1 MENSSYR
8 QIPTQR
14 FTTKDGF
21 FSESSAVNLT
31 RIPRQHT
38 DVPSNLDLCNDELF
52 DELFPNSQ
60 KPSSASLQ
68 NQPQSVL
75 YGHIANELRK
85 NSLNTINES
94 SAPGTSSLLQNML
107 PQSLPQQ
114 LNNLRMSAPDVPA
127 NPADQHQRRPHQL
140 SESSAIEQHMMYLM
154 DQTPNPVPLQITE
167 VHEPAQ
173 YVKSEPR
180 EIDSSPDQHQ
190 RKNSEEA
197 HHQDLWVPK
206 TSSFSVPKTSRKI
219 SSDSDEDYVPSLS
232 TSTKE
237 LVSNMIK
244 AEPVDIEE
252 LTKKRSKRGR
262 KRKSTE
268 SENELTRAYDREN
281 NEYKK
286 KRLRNNI
293 AVRKSRDK
301 AKHRQMEIQGKL
313 MELANENKN
322 QKQVIGKLKEDFD
335 KLEACFNDRTARLE
349 ESIKLNVRMRQFIND
364 LPPEFQPKFSI

>member
-1 MENSSYR
+1 MENSNCQ

-14 FTTKDGF
+14 FSTKDGF
-21 FSESSAVNLT
+21 FSESSTVNLT

-60 KPSSASLQ
+60 KPSASLQ

-85 NSLNTINES
+85 NTLNTINES
-94 SAPGTSSLLQNML
+94 SAPGTSSLL

-114 LNNLRMSAPDVPA
+114 LNNLRMSAPDVP
-127 NPADQHQRRPHQL
+127 DQHHRRPHQL

-154 DQTPNPVPLQITE
+154 DQTPNPVPLQVTE
-167 VHEPAQ
+167 VHEPVP

-180 EIDSSPDQHQ
+180 EMDSSPEQIQ
-190 RKNSEEA
+190 NKNKEQA
-197 HHQDLWVPK
+197 CQQDLWVPIP
-206 TSSFSVPKTSRKI
+206 SSFSIPKTSRKI
-219 SSDSDEDYVPSLS
+219 SSESDEEYIPSLS
-232 TSTKE
+232 SSTKE

-301 AKHRQMEIQGKL
+301 AKNRQMEIQGKL

-322 QKQVIGKLKEDFD
+322 QKEVIGKLKEDFD
-335 KLEACFNDRTARLE
+335 KLEACFNERTARLE

>member
-1 MENSSYR
+1 MENSNY
-8 QIPTQR
+8 QQMPTQR
-14 FTTKDGF
+14 YSSKDGF
-21 FSESSAVNLT
+21 FNESSTVNIT

-60 KPSSASLQ
+60 KPSPAPPLQ
-68 NQPQSVL
+68 QPQSVI
-75 YGHIANELRK
+75 YGHIASELRK

-94 SAPGTSSLLQNML
+94 SAPGTSSLLQSLL

-114 LNNLRMSAPDVPA
+114 LNNLRMSAPDVPV
-127 NPADQHQRRPHQL
+127 QHHRRPHQL

-154 DQTPNPVPLQITE
+154 DQSPNPVPLQVTE
-167 VHEPAQ
+167 VHEQVP

-180 EIDSSPDQHQ
+180 DIDSSPEQINIKDQENQ
-190 RKNSEEA
+190 QN
-197 HHQDLWVPK
+197 LWVPK
-206 TSSFSVPKTSRKI
+206 SSGFSVPKNRKI

-232 TSTKE
+232 SSTKE

-301 AKHRQMEIQGKL
+301 AKNRQMEIQGKL
-313 MELANENKN
+313 MELANENKT
-322 QKQVIGKLKEDFD
+322 QKQVIGKLKDDFD

-364 LPPEFQPKFSI
+364 LPAEFQPKFSI

>member
-1 MENSSYR
+1 MENSNNR
-8 QIPTQR
+8 QMQTQP
-14 FTTKDGF
+14 FSTKERYF
-21 FSESSAVNLT
+21 NESSAVNLT
-31 RIPRQHT
+31 RIPREHT

-52 DELFPNSQ
+52 DELFPNNQ
-60 KPSSASLQ
+60 KPSPPLQ
-68 NQPQSVL
+68 QPQSL
-75 YGHIANELRK
+75 IYGHIASELRK
-85 NSLNTINES
+85 SSLNTINES
-94 SAPGTSSLLQNML
+94 SAPGTSSLLQSLL

-114 LNNLRMSAPDVPA
+114 LNNLRMSAPDVPV
-127 NPADQHQRRPHQL
+127 QHHRRPHQL

-154 DQTPNPVPLQITE
+154 DQAPNPVPLQVTE
-167 VHEPAQ
+167 ISEP
-173 YVKSEPR
+173 VPFIKSEPH
-180 EIDSSPDQHQ
+180 DVYSSPERSNTDEQAQ
-190 RKNSEEA
+190 GNQQEF
-197 HHQDLWVPK
+197 WVPK
-206 TSSFSVPKTSRKI
+206 PSSLSVPKNRRRSC
-219 SSDSDEDYVPSLS
+219 DSDEDYIPKLS
-232 TSTKE
+232 SSTKE

-313 MELANENKN
+313 LELANENKT
-322 QKQVIGKLKEDFD
+322 QKQVITKLKEDFD
-335 KLEACFNDRTARLE
+335 KLEACYNERTARLE